1 VSLLKKSECGLRRG
15 GAEQTGIDVLIVTG
29 PAIDEED
36 PQYPGAKKD
45 DPG

>member
-1 VSLLKKSECGLRRG
+1 MRNL
-15 GAEQTGIDVLIVTG
+15 GIDVLIVTG
-29 PAIDEED
+29 IAIDEGD

>member
-1 VSLLKKSECGLRRG
+1 MSLLKKSECGLRRG

-29 PAIDEED
+29 PAIDEGD
-36 PQYPGAKKD
+36 PQYPDVRKD